1 MLGVKM
7 MLLMSLAAF
16 AKPDKA
22 VCNFVKYAKEST
34 KSVYMCDTGRTV
46 TRIEIYQ
53 FLPKAGKQAFDRS
66 FQHGETITMLKV
78 DNQLK
83 MGALRRKD
91 GVYWK
96 FGSSILVGG
105 LIAFPFWNH
114 SFSLN
119 PDAYYQ
125 NSFGSKRGAA
135 LGNEYRLLGSVLGFL
150 GTVGTFVTLNE
161 KF

>member
-1 MLGVKM
+1 MYV
-7 MLLMSLAAF
+7 
-16 AKPDKA
+16 
-22 VCNFVKYAKEST
+22 
-34 KSVYMCDTGRTV
+34 CDTGRAI

-53 FLPKAGKQAFDRS
+53 FLPRAGKQATD
-66 FQHGETITMLKV
+66 ETITMLKV

-96 FGSSILVGG
+96 FGGSILVGG

-125 NSFGSKRGAA
+125 NSFGSKEGTPR
-135 LGNEYRLLGSVLGFL
+135 NEYRVLGSVLGFL
-150 GTVGTFVTLNE
+150 GTVGTFITLNE
-161 KF
+161 KFLKK

>member
-1 MLGVKM
+1 MLGAKM
-7 MLLMSLAAF
+7 ILLFSLVAM

-34 KSVYMCDTGRTV
+34 KSVYMCDTGRAI

-53 FLPKAGKQAFDRS
+53 FLPRAGKQATD
-66 FQHGETITMLKV
+66 ETITMLKV

-96 FGSSILVGG
+96 FGGSILVGG

-125 NSFGSKRGAA
+125 NSFGSKRGAT
-135 LGNEYRLLGSVLGFL
+135 LGNEYRVLGSVLGFL